1 MRNLL
6 DDPFHVYTDGQLI
19 PYVGPCQTCY
29 LILSNNEANDPG
41 FGRSVPPFPLHG
53 SPSPSRHQRLH
64 MIMPLN
70 VDNSG

>member
-29 LILSNNEANDPG
+29 LILSNNEAYEGPG
-41 FGRSVPPFPLHG
+41 FGRSVPPFPPHG
-53 SPSPSRHQRLH
+53 VLRVPVATNDF
-64 MIMPLN
+64 I
-70 VDNSG
+70 